1 MFRQLCI
8 LCQLHNLFAPILMN
22 IGQNSNSR
30 KFEHRGTLS
39 LVNYTKRQQTQTL
52 TGKERAVAKYILILY
67 IFTVTWVTRSTNSRA
82 RAHAI
87 SVRQAVYAAVSSA
100 PLSPSHPSRHL
111 RLEWQR
117 LRTMKQRALP
127 PSLKISQ
134 KNLGRGHLI
143 MRIISPAL
151 YRIGVINTTCKVS
164 TTRYVFEGI
173 IWCRSLSTSG
183 VTITGYESAIK

>member
-52 TGKERAVAKYILILY
+52 TSKERAVAKYILILY
-67 IFTVTWVTRSTNSRA
+67 IFTVTWVTRSTIAVPERMRSA
-82 RAHAI
+82 L
-87 SVRQAVYAAVSSA
+87 RQAVYAAVSSA

-111 RLEWQR
+111 RLGWQR

-134 KNLGRGHLI
+134 KNVCMYTCRHLG
-143 MRIISPAL
+143 AQ
-151 YRIGVINTTCKVS
+151 
-164 TTRYVFEGI
+164 
-173 IWCRSLSTSG
+173 
-183 VTITGYESAIK
+183 ITNGSNRL